1 MTNQVY
7 TDFERTPD
15 KLMCEERNSRQD
27 IFYNWV
33 FHYNPHTRKWN
44 GVHRDHYM
52 QYWSEQDIAVTGDT
66 VGEVQKKILDA
77 SI

>member
-7 TDFERTPD
+7 TDLETTPE
-15 KLMCEERNSRQD
+15 KLLCEQRSNMD

-33 FHYNPHTRKWN
+33 FHYNPHNHKWHA
-44 GVHRDHYM
+44 VKREHY
-52 QYWSEQDIAVTGDT
+52 QEYWNNQSIAVQGDT

>member
-15 KLMCEERNSRQD
+15 KLLCEQRGNMD

-33 FHYNPHTRKWN
+33 FHYNPHTRQWN
-44 GVHRDHYM
+44 AVHRDNYM
-52 QYWSEQDIAVTGDT
+52 EYWSNHNIAITGDT